1 MRRIVTLVLLF
12 AGGALVA
19 LLPAPAEPPEPLAGL
34 VIDPPGIGS
43 PADSSIW
50 YCPWGQAGTERDSYF
65 SVASIEEATASL
77 TFPVAIPGEPPDLAS
92 LAVLPYG
99 AAGLNLSEIATRG
112 DSAGFIEM
120 DGGPSAASV
129 TVFGDVVMGDACITN
144 GGDEWFFAGGST
156 MDDDT
161 LTLRLFN
168 PFPEVAKV
176 SIGAFSEI
184 GVEALGGLRSVS
196 VNPRSWRDVSFQ
208 EVFRQRQSLV
218 VSVRTESG
226 LVVPVM
232 AYGSGTDEAFWN
244 GTGLSPTW
252 ELPVVQTEGVAAAL
266 VLANPGLSPV
276 EVTIDLFGESEAFP
290 EEFDLTV
297 PAQSPLRVDLSQ
309 LPAQALGARVTASGP
324 VSVAVTAVGTG
335 GTAVTTGSSTGSRAW
350 LLPGVRTMAGVEG
363 ALWLLNTSDEPLSV
377 TVGTLTSGE
386 VRNSRHV
393 VDPGRLLRLETTRT
407 ALGYLVSA
415 PEPLMVGWTMSG
427 DQGVAF
433 GIGSPVEL
441 DG

>member
-1 MRRIVTLVLLF
+1 MRRIATLVLLV
-12 AGGALVA
+12 AGGILVA
-19 LLPAPAEPPEPLAGL
+19 LLPPPPDPAEPLAGL
-34 VIDPPGIGS
+34 VIEPPGIDS
-43 PADSSIW
+43 PADRAIW
-50 YCPWGQAGTERDSYF
+50 YCPWGQAGNERDSYF

-92 LAVLPYG
+92 LGVGSYG
-99 AAGLNLSEIATRG
+99 AAGLNLSSVAIRG

-129 TVFGDVVMGDACITN
+129 TVFGDVVMGDSCVAK
-144 GGDEWFFAGGST
+144 GGDEWFFPGGST

-168 PFPEVAKV
+168 PFPETAKV
-176 SIGAFSEI
+176 GIDAFSEI

-232 AYGSGTDEAFWN
+232 AYGSGTDQAFWN

-252 ELPVVQTEGVAAAL
+252 ELPVAQTEGVAAVL
-266 VLANPGLSPV
+266 VVANPGLSPV
-276 EVTIDLFGESEAFP
+276 EVTVDLFGEEESFPEAFS
-290 EEFDLTV
+290 LTV
-297 PAQSPLRVDLSQ
+297 PAQSPLRIDLSEV
-309 LPAQALGARVTASGP
+309 PAQALGARVTASGP
-324 VSVAVTAVGTG
+324 VSVAVTAVGGG
-335 GTAVTTGSSTGSRAW
+335 GTAVTTGSSVGSRAW

-377 TVGTLTSGE
+377 TVGTLTAGE

-393 VDPGRLLRLETTRT
+393 VQPGRLLRVETTRT
-407 ALGYLVSA
+407 ALGYLVTA

-433 GIGSPVEL
+433 GAGSPVDL